1 MGVNH
6 ADIFAVIFCLDEAF
20 HDLFTLTT
28 GEVAGL
34 RTDDLN
40 VWCFGDGLRETFLTV
55 DSHARPDGALQL
67 NHVTRLAIHLLH
79 QPVTNQFAFQHVIGG
94 DGGHIERFVFYVDGT
109 VKQEDRNF
117 SIFGFL
123 QHRLPARGDNRGNK
137 DGIHALSDKRAHRFN
152 LVLLLLLTIGD
163 FQRNTALF
171 GLTFRHIRFSGAPA
185 RFRSDLRKSNG

>member
-6 ADIFAVIFCLDEAF
+6 ADVFAVIFSLDEAF
-20 HDLFTLTT
+20 HDLFTLAA

-34 RTDDLN
+34 RTNDLN

-55 DSHARPDGALQL
+55 DSHACADGALQL
-67 NHVTRLAIHLLH
+67 HDVTRLAIHLFH
-79 QPVTNQFAFQHVIGG
+79 QPVTNQFAFQDVIGG
-94 DGGHIERFVFYVDGT
+94 DGGHIERFVFNIDGT
-109 VKQEDRNF
+109 VEQEDWNF

-171 GLTFRHIRFSGAPA
+171 SLTFRHIRFSGAPA
-185 RFRSDLRKSNG
+185 GFRSDLRKSNG